1 MLNVERTNVHCP
13 DIVEFD
19 TFLYHEKKGG
29 FVMIVT
35 EVLLANLEKIRSR
48 RGWTK
53 DDLCKQMGIGRSTLH
68 AWESGKSKPGM
79 DTLELISKKLNVTL
93 SDLLNENYD
102 PGADSTTKPTDT
114 KGKVENYKERFR
126 AMQANF
132 DAEFSILLDFMM
144 ENGL

>member
-1 MLNVERTNVHCP
+1 
-13 DIVEFD
+13 
-19 TFLYHEKKGG
+19 
-29 FVMIVT
+29 MIVT
-35 EVLLANLEKIRSR
+35 EVLLANLERIRTR

-53 DDLCKQMGIGRSTLH
+53 DELCKQMDVGRSTLH

-79 DTLELISKKLNVTL
+79 DTLEQISKKLNVRL

-102 PGADSTTKPTDT
+102 PGADSITKPTDT
-114 KGKVENYKERFR
+114 QGKIKNYKERFR
-126 AMQANF
+126 AMQANC